1 MIQVN
6 CGSLSTSCDKRVFTF
21 EKCRGVKVSTV
32 SVTSISYFTHTD
44 RPFIPTITRGVLG
57 LHSLISSIRAGS
69 ISQRSAIDAGLAK
82 TAQPEIF
89 SHNFLNNDLFY
100 RFPFR
105 CCVNGREWMK
115 LWIACQLFTSAPI
128 VVFIIIHIW

>member
-1 MIQVN
+1 MSGCQSVN
-6 CGSLSTSCDKRVFTF
+6 GERDLN
-21 EKCRGVKVSTV
+21 
-32 SVTSISYFTHTD
+32 FTHTD
-44 RPFIPTITRGVLG
+44 RSFIPTITRGVLG

-100 RFPFR
+100 RFPFSER
-105 CCVNGREWMK
+105 SGMNEIVDRMSIVYFRSDCGFHNYPYMVRGRTF
-115 LWIACQLFTSAPI
+115 LNSFSAK
-128 VVFIIIHIW
+128 IWRK

>member
-1 MIQVN
+1 MGHSPPHAII
-6 CGSLSTSCDKRVFTF
+6 KRVFTF

-32 SVTSISYFTHTD
+32 DVTSISYFTHTD
-44 RPFIPTITRGVLG
+44 RSFIPTITRGVHG

-105 CCVNGREWMK
+105 CCVNGRE
-115 LWIACQLFTSAPI
+115 
-128 VVFIIIHIW
+128 

>member
-1 MIQVN
+1 MHIPCIKSNIHSTINDSVYLNFMWSNITSVN
-6 CGSLSTSCDKRVFTF
+6 GERDLN
-21 EKCRGVKVSTV
+21 
-32 SVTSISYFTHTD
+32 FTHTD
-44 RPFIPTITRGVLG
+44 RSFIPTITRGVLG

-69 ISQRSAIDAGLAK
+69 ISQRSAIDAVLAK